1 MMQPAALAHDR
12 QDGTIIR
19 DPRLFV
25 LADALAPLKP
35 WLEAHD
41 VIEIAIN
48 RPHEVYIERIGSG
61 LMHLTEVPELS
72 EDAIRHIA
80 ERVAASTRQVIN
92 TERPLLSATLP
103 DGSRFQAVLPPAAPQ
118 GGAISIRKQVIHEM
132 SLDDYER
139 LGAFRNVLVG
149 GGDALSTLE
158 QELVGHLEA
167 CRLKEFLA
175 LAVAERQSMI
185 VSGGTSTGKT
195 TFLNMLLKLVPPRE
209 RIVTLEDVRELRP
222 TQPNNVVLLASKG
235 DQGEAQVTIQDLL
248 EATLRMRPDR
258 IFVGELRSK
267 EAFTFLRAVNTGHPG
282 SITTVHADT
291 PAGAYQQLV
300 MMGLQADLGLKA
312 ADIEAYVRAVIPI
325 VVQLQR
331 TETARFVSE
340 IHYARMPADGPR
352 DAGKRRKRVA

>member
-1 MMQPAALAHDR
+1 MPQALRTAE
-12 QDGTIIR
+12 QSVGAVIR

-25 LADALAPLKP
+25 LADALAPLKI
-35 WLEAHD
+35 WLDAND

-61 LMHLTEVPELS
+61 LMHLTEVPDLT

-80 ERVAASTRQVIN
+80 ERVAASTRQVVN
-92 TERPLLSATLP
+92 PERPLLSATLP
-103 DGSRFQAVLPPAAPQ
+103 DGSRFQAVLPPAAPE

-132 SLDDYER
+132 SLDEYDAM
-139 LGAFRNVLVG
+139 GAFRNVRVASDG
-149 GGDALSTLE
+149 APSE
-158 QELVGHLEA
+158 VERELVAHLTA
-167 CRLKEFLA
+167 RRLKAFLA
-175 LAVAERQSMI
+175 LAVQERQSMI

-209 RIVTLEDVRELRP
+209 RIVTLEDVRELKP
-222 TQPNNVVLLASKG
+222 SQPNNVILLASKG

-312 ADIEAYVRAVIPI
+312 ADIETYVRAVIPI

-331 TETARFVSE
+331 SETARFVSE
-340 IHYARMPADGPR
+340 IHYARMPPEPA
-352 DAGKRRKRVA
+352 RRSRRTA

>member
-1 MMQPAALAHDR
+1 MMQQAAHADDR

-80 ERVAASTRQVIN
+80 ERVAASTRQVVN

-149 GGDALSTLE
+149 GDGGLSKLE
-158 QELVGHLEA
+158 TELVGHLKA
-167 CRLKEFLA
+167 RRLKEFLA

-222 TQPNNVVLLASKG
+222 AQPNNVVLLASKG

-267 EAFTFLRAVNTGHPG
+267 EAFTFLRAVNSGHPG

-312 ADIEAYVRAVIPI
+312 TDIEAYVRSVIPI

-340 IHYARMPADGPR
+340 IHYARMPTA
-352 DAGKRRKRVA
+352 AGTTPRRKRAA

>member
-1 MMQPAALAHDR
+1 MQHVARTQEPHLAVV
-12 QDGTIIR
+12 R
-19 DPRLFV
+19 DPKLFV
-25 LADALAPLKP
+25 LADALAPLKI
-35 WLEAHD
+35 WLDASD

-61 LMHLTEVPELS
+61 LMHLTEVPDLT

-80 ERVAASTRQVIN
+80 ERVAASTRQVVN
-92 TERPLLSATLP
+92 AERPLLSATLP

-118 GGAISIRKQVIHEM
+118 GGAISIRKQVIHDM
-132 SLDDYER
+132 SLADYER
-139 LGAFRNVLVG
+139 LGAFKDVIVAGDG
-149 GGDALSTLE
+149 GLSGLE
-158 QELVGHLEA
+158 RELVGHLKA
-167 CRLKEFLA
+167 RRLKEFLA
-175 LAVAERQSMI
+175 LAVAERQSLI

-195 TFLNMLLKLVPPRE
+195 TFLNMLLKLVPPKE
-209 RIVTLEDVRELRP
+209 RIVTLEDVRELKP
-222 TQPNNVVLLASKG
+222 SQPNNVVLLASKG

-291 PAGAYQQLV
+291 PSGAYQQLV

-325 VVQLQR
+325 VVQLRR

-340 IHYARMPADGPR
+340 IHYARMPA
-352 DAGKRRKRVA
+352 ANSKSRRAP